1 MKFEKQVTING
12 ALVPRSALQLA
23 DLGEQGNLGMHTL
36 PGAVILTRKRMTA
49 AELAQT
55 VEALAE
61 LSSQLIACLADAC
74 GTCADCPEEQCP
86 FDSDD
91 YLKLLDELQTPDMP
105 LSRTDTS
112 DNGLSARNIR
122 SLHDISPA
130 LLELL
135 ADHGVCLS
143 ELEAHLSQKDVIYG

>member
-23 DLGEQGNLGMHTL
+23 DLGEQGDLEMHTL

-55 VEALAE
+55 IEALAE
-61 LSSQLIACLADAC
+61 LSSQLITCLTGAC

-86 FDSDD
+86 FDPDD
-91 YLKLLDELQTPDMP
+91 YLKLLDGLQTPDTP
-105 LSRTDTS
+105 LSGDNIS
-112 DNGLSARNIR
+112 DNDLSARDIR

-130 LLELL
+130 LLDLL